1 MLTNKKKLTA
11 SLAAISLLVLAGCSD
26 DEMRYP
32 TNYKDTIVSTITN
45 DKGEEVPTAQDTFK
59 KYFQSL
65 TNDDAV
71 YEKAVKKV
79 LTTLSDNVHGMLD
92 TTASIPGKATY
103 AAVNDQNKYVSVA
116 DKYYVNG
123 TKNAIYDTPTEATFN
138 LKERAKDTFV
148 STAKGGSYE
157 EDNEWDESKYA
168 KYLAENYYYLSKD
181 VLDSNYDGETTL
193 EKNATV
199 QKLVNTSLKYD
210 DLYSSANA
218 TQYTTYME
226 NELYDDMKVNYLT
239 AEYIYNKSYA
249 SIGNSNARKVQVIAI
264 ADRSDETGDAQKLMD
279 AYVKDYI
286 QDKNSSL
293 LGTDTDFTVLSK
305 LWKCLT
311 VQSLVR
317 LVGSDENGD
326 AYLSVTLRDTT
337 TNTYQITWNLGL
349 DEDKKNETKALFA
362 RYGVT
367 LTDTTAS
374 IDALSEVLT
383 PTQEAWLENNDVID
397 ADNNQYKSGTLVGKV
412 LEDAEDLV
420 EGKENWHKL
429 DSSLESTYTGSYTYE
444 TTTGLRKAVDDL
456 YVKDLTTEGTYLK
469 SAGISSLPS
478 SLTDRIF
485 STRVSAKTSVV
496 NELKSNPGVKGDDLT
511 VYEND
516 GYRYVTV
523 ADTIS
528 TDTNNIVYYD
538 ASSKTYYLT
547 RVLDVVDTAAIANPN
562 EDSSTSIYATAEQKQ
577 QIAWEVAYAMATT
590 GSYKSD
596 AGVYWLSRLN
606 FEYFDENFLEYMKSN
621 YKDVFKSEN
630 PYASATKIDLASI
643 WKD

>member
-11 SLAAISLLVLAGCSD
+11 SLAAISLLVLAGCSE

-32 TNYKDTIVSTITN
+32 SNYKDTIVSTIKN
-45 DKGEEVPTAQDTFK
+45 DNNEEVPTAQDTFK

-79 LTTLSDNVHGMLD
+79 LTTLADNVHGMLD
-92 TTASIPGKATY
+92 TTESTPRLATY

-116 DKYYVNG
+116 DQYYING
-123 TKNAIYDTPTEATFN
+123 AKNEIYNVSSNKTSNLEA
-138 LKERAKDTFV
+138 RAKDNFV

-168 KYLAENYYYLSKD
+168 KYLAENYYYLSND
-181 VLDSNYDGETTL
+181 VLAEGYDGETSL

-199 QKLVNTSLKYD
+199 QKLVTSSMEYD
-210 DLYSSANA
+210 DLYSAANA
-218 TQYTTYME
+218 DAYNTYMQK
-226 NELYDDMKVNYLT
+226 ELFDDMKVNYLT

-293 LGTDTDFTVLSK
+293 LGTDKDFSILSK
-305 LWKCLT
+305 LWKGLT
-311 VQSLVR
+311 VESLVR
-317 LVGSDENGD
+317 LVGSDNDGK
-326 AYLSVTLRDTT
+326 AYLT
-337 TNTYQITWNLGL
+337 ITRKADNSAYDVAWNVGL
-349 DEDKKNETKALFA
+349 PAEKKTETKKLFA

-367 LTDTTAS
+367 LGDDTLT
-374 IDALSEVLT
+374 IDSLSEVLT
-383 PTQEAWLENNDVID
+383 PAQEAWLEKYDIID
-397 ADNNQYKSGTLVGKV
+397 AQNGEYISGTLVGKV
-412 LEDAEDLV
+412 LEDAEKLV
-420 EGKENWHKL
+420 EGKNNWHKL
-429 DSSLESTYTGSYTYE
+429 DSSLESTYTGSYSYE
-444 TTTGLRKAVDDL
+444 TSTGLRKAVDDL
-456 YVKDLTTEGTYLK
+456 VVRDLTTEGTYLK

-478 SLTDRIF
+478 ALTDRIF
-485 STRVSAKTSVV
+485 STRVSARTSVV
-496 NELKSNPGVKGDDLT
+496 NTLKNNPGVKGDDLT
-511 VYEND
+511 IYEND
-516 GYRYVTV
+516 GNRYVTV

-528 TDTNNIVYYD
+528 TDDNNIVYYD

-547 RVLDVVDTAAIANPN
+547 RILDVVDTAAIANPT
-562 EDSSTSIYATAEQKQ
+562 EDSTASIYTKAEQKQ

-606 FEYFDENFLEYMKSN
+606 FEYFDDSFLEYMKSN
-621 YKDVFKSEN
+621 YKDVFKTEN

-643 WKD
+643 WEA